1 MKKWM
6 FSFLMVLMVML
17 AACTPR
23 IYGVPEDRWET
34 MSEQERIA
42 AMEAYKARQEALRQ
56 QREERARIRAMEKKA
71 QLAREAEEA
80 RQRQMRVEA
89 IYRGE
94 GLYGELLRVTLKGG
108 MLQFHGVHK
117 PFHPVSFRI
126 AAGEIKDVE
135 VVSVR
140 GRKARMAVHYDGSNL
155 LLDETPKSR
164 ASKAIRLPYED
175 AWETGATYPHL
186 AAKGPLEIRGVDV
199 TVQVVGKPPRGRHNR
214 HQRHPGAVQPSARRP
229 QRPAVVV
236 VKEPDR
242 YPDPQV
248 VVIDQRPQT
257 RKPDVIV
264 VKRQPEA
271 HHPGS
276 IIAHRLPERDKGA
289 SQRPAVVVVRE
300 PDRHPEPAVVVV
312 KQPSQRR
319 VPAVVAVKPH
329 SGAEKH
335 KKVKTHR
342 AHKK

>member
-6 FSFLMVLMVML
+6 FGFLMVLMVML

-248 VVIDQRPQT
+248 
-257 RKPDVIV
+257 
-264 VKRQPEA
+264 
-271 HHPGS
+271 S
-276 IIAHRLPERDKGA
+276 LW
-289 SQRPAVVVVRE
+289 
-300 PDRHPEPAVVVV
+300 
-312 KQPSQRR
+312 
-319 VPAVVAVKPH
+319 
-329 SGAEKH
+329 
-335 KKVKTHR
+335 
-342 AHKK
+342 